1 MEGIGFLFIAYWIAA
16 VIIFLVGL
24 IKLIIAVS
32 NSEPVKSGLTLMI
45 VAIIMV
51 IIGAG
56 ACAMMLT
63 GINTR

>member
-1 MEGIGFLFIAYWIAA
+1 MEGIGFLFIAYWIAT

-32 NSEPVKSGLTLMI
+32 NSQPVKSGLTLMI

-51 IIGAG
+51 VIGAG